1 MGVYFEQ
8 NIGGSMAKR
17 LYILNI
23 EFDEDTEEIE
33 YIQEEVI
40 DAPGSPDTQV
50 IGSLSEDDIYDK
62 DSLDIIRKYYDGEI
76 GES

>member
-1 MGVYFEQ
+1 
-8 NIGGSMAKR
+8 MAKK

-40 DAPGSPDTQV
+40 DPPGSPDPEI
-50 IGSLSEDDIYDK
+50 IGSLCEDDIYNK